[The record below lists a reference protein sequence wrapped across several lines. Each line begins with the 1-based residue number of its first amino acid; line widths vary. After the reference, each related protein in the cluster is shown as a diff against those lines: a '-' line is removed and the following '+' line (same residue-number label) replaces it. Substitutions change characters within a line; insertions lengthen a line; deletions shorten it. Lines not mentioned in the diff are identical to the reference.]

1 MVSELKWK
9 FVIGISLRIINLIL
23 LTTYMMTLVRISQ
36 KGGTK
41 LCGILAH

>member
-1 MVSELKWK
+1 MALELIWK
-9 FVIGISLRIINLIL
+9 FVIEISLRIINLIL

-41 LCGILAH
+41 LRGILAH